1 MTLSRLTT
9 LTGAIWGLLLGGLA
23 ATQAMAVA
31 AGVSWLYLFG
41 DSPWPSAAGP
51 AILAIG
57 GAAFLLV
64 FGGSVWAGLHLGRR
78 ALVAGPTQAQALRR
92 KAARLLVLGPA
103 LLLGLLAL
111 IGWRAGEGERA
122 RRELDEQR
130 AGFAELVA
138 ARQQLGAV
146 QISAR
151 PAEMAFE
158 ITIRLE
164 GSGGGLHRLSW
175 RLRASAYN
183 ATLAEGQR
191 EVALDPGGNE
201 ARIRVDAYDLIGKYQ
216 DVVLDGRDADVEVAE
231 IFDLEISL
239 TPLLDEALR
248 ARLPPNEAH
257 NLSLGESRLIERRRV
272 PFPAH
277 FRIAGPEYGLL
288 E

>member
-1 MTLSRLTT
+1 MTLARLTS
-9 LTGAIWGLLLGGLA
+9 LTGAVWGLLLGGLA
-23 ATQAMAVA
+23 AYQAMALA

-41 DSPWPSAAGP
+41 DSPWPAAAGP
-51 AILAIG
+51 AILALG
-57 GAAFLLV
+57 GLV
-64 FGGSVWAGLHLGRR
+64 FAAVLTGCSLAGARLGRR
-78 ALVAGPTQAQALRR
+78 AEAAGATEAQALRR

-111 IGWRAGEGERA
+111 IGWRSGAEDRA
-122 RRELDEQR
+122 RQELAERR

-138 ARQQLGAV
+138 ARQQLGA
-146 QISAR
+146 IHIRSA
-151 PAEMAFE
+151 PADMAFSIE
-158 ITIRLE
+158 IATQ
-164 GSGGGLHRLSW
+164 GSDGGLHRLTW

-191 EVALDPGGNE
+191 DITLEPGDNE

-231 IFDLEISL
+231 IFDLELSL

-257 NLSLGESRLIERRRV
+257 NLSLGESHLIERRRG

-277 FRIAGPEYGLL
+277 FRIAGPEYELL